1 MVELR
6 ESSPL
11 VSDEC
16 ARVLGEISLDLEHTL
31 FYSLCTCREL
41 ND

>member
-11 VSDEC
+11 VSGEC
-16 ARVLGEISLDLEHTL
+16 ARILGEISLDLGQAL